1 MTNAIAGASTE
12 RAPAPAVAAVQ
23 VSKRFPGVVANDR
36 VTFEAATGEIHALL
50 GENGAGKTTLCNILT
65 GLYRPDE
72 GEVQVGGHPVR
83 FRSPKDAHEA
93 QIFMVHQHL
102 RLVESMTVAEN
113 VVLGWSRGASFRF
126 APRAVDRE
134 IAQVAEQYHMP
145 VNPSAR
151 IWQLSMGE
159 RQRVEILK
167 GLYRGARILILD
179 EPTTV
184 LTPQEADQLF
194 ESLRE
199 MTRTGGTV
207 IFISH
212 KLPEVFAV
220 SDRITILRKGRSI
233 ATLETADCDAG
244 ELATLMVGQE
254 VPVPTRAIEPG
265 EAPAQKTVLELEDI
279 SAQGDLGVEALHG
292 VSVILKAGEILGV
305 AGVAGNGQRELAE
318 VIAGLR
324 PATHGTVRLDGSSL
338 PNGDVRAA
346 IDRGIAYIPEDRMGT
361 GCVPDLSIKDNIILK
376 SYRDSAMRFG
386 PVIRRDRAAARTKE
400 LMQRFDVRAP
410 GADTLIR
417 QLSGGNVQRV
427 LLARELSASPRVLIA
442 ASPTRGLDVRSTH
455 EIRGMLIQTAESGA
469 GVLLISED
477 LDEILQIADRIAVLS
492 AGRIAGIVDRA
503 TATLQELGLMMT
515 GAAA

>member
-1 MTNAIAGASTE
+1 MNAIAGAS
-12 RAPAPAVAAVQ
+12 RDNASAPAVAAVQ

-50 GENGAGKTTLCNILT
+50 GENGAGKTTLCNLLT

-72 GEVQVGGHPVR
+72 GEIHVGGRAVR

-113 VVLGWSRGASFRF
+113 VVLGWSRGTSFRF
-126 APRAVDRE
+126 SPGPVERE
-134 IAQVAEQYHMP
+134 IAQVADRYHMR

-184 LTPQEADQLF
+184 LTPPEADQLF
-194 ESLRE
+194 ASLRE
-199 MTRTGGTV
+199 MTRSGGTV

-212 KLPEVFAV
+212 KMPEVFAI

-233 ATLETADCDAG
+233 ATLKTAESDAA

-254 VPVPTRAIEPG
+254 VPIPTREIAAGSPD
-265 EAPAQKTVLELEDI
+265 QKTVLELEGV
-279 SAQGDLGVEALHG
+279 SAQGDLGLEALHG
-292 VSVILKAGEILGV
+292 ASLTVKAGEILGV

-324 PATHGTVRLDGSSL
+324 HATRGSVRLDGTVV
-338 PNGDVRAA
+338 PNGDARAA

-376 SYRDSAMRFG
+376 AYRDSAMRFG
-386 PVIRRDRAAARTKE
+386 PVIRRDRVARRTRE
-400 LMQRFDVRAP
+400 LMERFDVRAP

-442 ASPTRGLDVRSTH
+442 ASPTRGLDVLSTH
-455 EIRGMLIQTAESGA
+455 EIRRMLIQTAEAGA

-477 LDEILQIADRIAVLS
+477 LDEILQLADRIAVLN
-492 AGRIAGIVDRA
+492 AGRIAGVVDRA
-503 TATLQELGLMMT
+503 SATMRQLGVMMT